1 MGRLI
6 IIEGGDGSG
15 KATQTARLAERL
27 RAEGKVVKTVTFPN
41 YESGAAMP
49 IKMYLSGAF
58 GQKPGDVNPYVASSM
73 YAIDRFASFRQDW
86 EEFYQSGGIVLA
98 DRYTTSNMV
107 HQMVKYQ
114 DPAER
119 MAFLDWLEDFEF
131 VKFGLPKPDLVCLL
145 DLPLPVSQAL
155 MANRKGKTGGQTG
168 DIHEG
173 DRFYLESVHEA
184 YDELVGRYG
193 WHRIQCAKQGWTDP
207 LDAIRSIEAIHE
219 DIYEA
224 VTSTCLGDNN

>member
-15 KATQTARLAERL
+15 KATQTARLADRL
-27 RAEGKVVKTVTFPN
+27 RQEGKNVRTVTFPN

-49 IKMYLSGAF
+49 IKMYLAGDF
-58 GQKPGDVNPYVASSM
+58 GKKPGDVNPYVASSM

-86 EEFYQSGGIVLA
+86 EDFYKKGGIILA

-107 HQMVKYQ
+107 HQMVKYD

-119 MAFLDWLEDFEF
+119 ADFLDWLEDFEYT
-131 VKFGLPKPDLVCLL
+131 KFGLPEPDLVCLL

-155 MANRKGKTGGQTG
+155 MAERKGKTGGQTG

-173 DRFYLESVHEA
+173 DHAYLSAVHAA
-184 YDELVGRYG
+184 YDELVARYG
-193 WHRIQCAKQGWTDP
+193 WQRIQCAEDGWTDP
-207 LDAIRSIEAIHE
+207 HRAIRSIEAIGE
-219 DIYEA
+219 DLYKA
-224 VTSTCLGDNN
+224 VKAIL